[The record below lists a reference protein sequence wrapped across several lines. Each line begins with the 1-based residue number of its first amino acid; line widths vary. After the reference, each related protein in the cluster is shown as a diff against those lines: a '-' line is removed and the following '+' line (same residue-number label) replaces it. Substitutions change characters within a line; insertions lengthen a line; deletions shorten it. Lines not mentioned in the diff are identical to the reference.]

1 MTVSEG
7 KTVKER
13 IEIALVHLHLME
25 EKPFPEITVTDLIRK
40 AEVARVSFYR
50 NFSSTT
56 DVIESLTDK
65 MANTF
70 LEDLREL
77 LARPNKRKTR
87 EFLFGYLYGFQKH
100 FRSFC
105 PENKWNQEFIM
116 SSLHSKIAQ
125 LEQDKGVATLREKYD
140 TAAKLSMIEGNIYKW
155 GSTGFVETPE
165 EVVDYMMGMLKKF

>member
-13 IEIALVHLHLME
+13 IEIALVHLME
-25 EKPFPEITVTDLIRK
+25 EKPFPEITVTDLIQK
-40 AEVARVSFYR
+40 AQVARVSFYR
-50 NFSSTT
+50 NFSSTA

-65 MANTF
+65 MADTF

-77 LARPNKRKTR
+77 LAHPNKRKVR

-125 LEQDKGVATLREKYD
+125 LEQEKGVATLREKYD
-140 TAAKLSMIEGNIYKW
+140 TAAKLSMIEGIIHKW

-165 EVVDYMMGMLKKF
+165 EMVDYMMGLLKKI

>member
-87 EFLFGYLYGFQKH
+87 EFLFGYLNGF
-100 FRSFC
+100 
-105 PENKWNQEFIM
+105 
-116 SSLHSKIAQ
+116 
-125 LEQDKGVATLREKYD
+125 
-140 TAAKLSMIEGNIYKW
+140 
-155 GSTGFVETPE
+155 
-165 EVVDYMMGMLKKF
+165 

>member
-13 IEIALVHLHLME
+13 IEIALVHLME
-25 EKPFPEITVTDLIRK
+25 EKPFPEITVTDLIQK

-50 NFSSTT
+50 NFSSTA
-56 DVIESLTDK
+56 DVIKSLTDK
-65 MANTF
+65 MADTF
-70 LEDLREL
+70 LEDL
-77 LARPNKRKTR
+77 
-87 EFLFGYLYGFQKH
+87 
-100 FRSFC
+100 SFC

-125 LEQDKGVATLREKYD
+125 LEQEKGVATLCEKYD
-140 TAAKLSMIEGNIYKW
+140 TAAKLSMIEGIIHKW

-165 EVVDYMMGMLKKF
+165 EMVDYMMGMLKNF

>member
-13 IEIALVHLHLME
+13 IEVALVHLME
-25 EKPFPEITVTDLIRK
+25 EKPFPEITVTDLIQK

-50 NFSSTT
+50 NFSSTA

-65 MANTF
+65 MAHTF

-77 LARPNKRKTR
+77 LAHPNERKAR

-105 PENKWNQEFIM
+105 PENKFNQEFIT
-116 SSLHSKIAQ
+116 SSLHAKIAQ
-125 LEQDKGVATLREKYD
+125 LERNRGTATLHEKYD
-140 TAAKLSMIEGNIYKW
+140 TAAKLSMIEGIIHKW
-155 GSTGFVETPE
+155 CSTGFVETPE
-165 EVVDYMMGMLKKF
+165 EMVDYMMGLLKKI